1 MTEGE
6 GDGLLGLDWADARTR
21 EQARTGHGTR
31 APGEPKRAQRPRP
44 HRARARQRRATQR
57 HARLAAPAG
66 VPTRTDPLPLARSR
80 PRTHEVRR
88 ALFVFS
94 WSGLDGIIVYSEVGE
109 HQLPNRVRRLHG
121 DLTAILRAGPKL
133 VRERR
138 GAAAVSRGRRRNLR
152 HSVWSDRRPLVI
164 LGDPV
169 AVAGDVAQ
177 STSARAT
184 PLRRRRAGSSFG
196 RVRSR
201 LVQDAASWRGIR
213 PETSLIRIALG
224 TRRINVNVDEQAIG
238 SSRCR
243 S

>member
-1 MTEGE
+1 MPAPASRHGPGTEPGHRASQN
-6 GDGLLGLDWADARTR
+6 GHNGRD
-21 EQARTGHGTR
+21 RTGHVPDSGGQHSDMLAWLHQQACRPAPTR
-31 APGEPKRAQRPRP
+31 CPW
-44 HRARARQRRATQR
+44 HD
-57 HARLAAPAG
+57 HAPA
-66 VPTRTDPLPLARSR
+66 PTRYAGRCSSFPGQDWT
-80 PRTHEVRR
+80 
-88 ALFVFS
+88 
-94 WSGLDGIIVYSEVGE
+94 SEVGE